1 VQSSTL
7 TSLLLCALVFCAHL
21 QGLVAQFASMVTAL
35 GASAD
40 AAATK
45 FDQQKSAATTL
56 AASMQDSITSMRE
69 AAALAE
75 QLQAKYVEQTVM
87 LDAAT
92 GGIIEDWSCS
102 RTLDW
107 EVGFAVHRA
116 AAAAGAAGATRRLL
130 QSDADGSAAGD
141 QLTLWQGYQL
151 DVADKNRNWM
161 VDETDAPEQAR
172 YVGAAPG
179 HNKLVAGLFMHSTR
193 KLRTASCSGT
203 QDVRSVASASIAGS
217 ADFCRHVVCIALSP
231 FFFY

>member
-1 VQSSTL
+1 
-7 TSLLLCALVFCAHL
+7 LCFCADL
-21 QGLVAQFASMVTAL
+21 QGLVAQFSSMVTAL

-40 AAATK
+40 AAAAK
-45 FDQQKSAATTL
+45 FDLQKSAATTL
-56 AASMQDSITSMRE
+56 SASMQDSITSMRE

-107 EVGFAVHRA
+107 EVGFTVRSSTAAVG
-116 AAAAGAAGATRRLL
+116 AGAARRLL

-151 DVADKNRNWM
+151 DVADKNRNWL

-193 KLRTASCSGT
+193 KLRSASCSGT
-203 QDVRSVASASIAGS
+203 QDV
-217 ADFCRHVVCIALSP
+217 
-231 FFFY
+231 